1 MAILTKDAK
10 VFLIGC
16 NTYSCS
22 PLNWCVKDCER
33 ITLELVKNG
42 FKQQN
47 IIAYF
52 DEKVNFSN
60 IWGNLEEFI
69 KNNKEGIIY
78 YSGHGTTDSKGNSCL
93 VMSDFCKDDNALIR
107 IDALYNL
114 TKNKK
119 FVLIFDCCYSYDS
132 TLGRGLQG
140 DLRDEPKERY
150 MPFNISHI
158 VNSKKLPKPQKQS
171 KALIVSSKSKSTF
184 LFASQSDHVANE
196 GIVEIVDNKQIG
208 GGFFSYALS
217 KVINQPLSKIH
228 DATLNYLNKVSNGQ
242 MPVIVSN
249 NMNETLF

>member
-1 MAILTKDAK
+1 
-10 VFLIGC
+10 
-16 NTYSCS
+16 
-22 PLNWCVKDCER
+22 
-33 ITLELVKNG
+33 
-42 FKQQN
+42 
-47 IIAYF
+47 
-52 DEKVNFSN
+52 
-60 IWGNLEEFI
+60 
-69 KNNKEGIIY
+69 
-78 YSGHGTTDSKGNSCL
+78 
-93 VMSDFCKDDNALIR
+93 
-107 IDALYNL
+107 
-114 TKNKK
+114 
-119 FVLIFDCCYSYDS
+119 
-132 TLGRGLQG
+132 
-140 DLRDEPKERY
+140 